1 MPRFFLNLHRDVD
14 TALDTEG
21 AMFDSSDDMKAAA
34 LGGARE
40 IIAADAMSGVVD
52 LSPRI
57 EVQDEAGTV
66 VHVLYFAQAIAF
78 LSTGSC
84 AA

>member
-1 MPRFFLNLHRDVD
+1 
-14 TALDTEG
+14 
-21 AMFDSSDDMKAAA
+21 
-34 LGGARE
+34 
-40 IIAADAMSGVVD
+40 VVD

-78 LSTGSC
+78 LSTGSR